1 MQKDGMIVG
10 SMKIAIMSDRRM
22 RAVNRQKFGFGY
34 QGSAWLVG
42 SFLIINLIINLG
54 LMMTVASPVWALNYS
69 QQNLVEADFSG
80 KDLRGSIFDHA
91 NLRST
96 NFSHANLQGVRFF
109 SSNLESANF
118 EGADLRGAD
127 LESARLTQTNFNN
140 ANLTGAFAINT
151 LFNGATI
158 NGADF
163 TDVLLSKKSLLVLCA
178 IAEGINPET
187 GQDTRET
194 LFCP

>member
-10 SMKIAIMSDRRM
+10 SMKMAITGDRRM
-22 RAVNRQKFGFGY
+22 RIMNRQKFGVRDQGY
-34 QGSAWLVG
+34 AWLVG
-42 SFLIINLIINLG
+42 SFLIINLG
-54 LMMTVASPVWALNYS
+54 LMMTFASPVWALNYS